1 LPGTKIKFIKI
12 EKLKSYR
19 IRVKGLVQGV
29 GFRPFIYRIANMY
42 NLTGWVENRND
53 GVQIKVEGKQV
64 GLEQFLASLEN
75 EAPLVSNITSLKVEE
90 EKPENSSTFEI
101 IKSSD
106 ISEEITEISPDI
118 AVCENCLRDMKNQQH
133 RINYPF
139 INCTNCGP
147 RFTIIKD
154 LPYDREKTT
163 MAVFPMCDQC
173 KVEYSDILD
182 RRFHAQPVA
191 CNYCGPYYELIY
203 HGKRIKGID
212 RITTLVSEKILRG
225 EIVTI
230 KGLGGFF
237 MACDAGNPQAVDR
250 LREAKNRD
258 GKPFAVMFSCI
269 KEVKEYAEVNSI
281 EERELLSWRKPI
293 VILKTRKPLADGVS
307 VGFHT
312 IGAMLPYMP
321 FHYLLFE
328 KLKLPAIVLTSGNLS
343 EEPIIINNNTAEK
356 KLLPVSDA
364 LLTYNRDIYNRT
376 DDSVQMVVNNKSR
389 LIRRSRGYVPIPVDL
404 KLNVDGILAT
414 GAELVNCFCLGKG
427 TQAFMSQH
435 IGDLKNLE
443 TYEFFTQSIT
453 QFEKLFRVK
462 PKILVC
468 DLHPEYLSTKYAMS
482 TSEDLVSVQHHHA
495 HIASCM
501 AEHGLDEKV
510 IGVSFDGIGLGD
522 DGKIWGGEFLVC
534 DLADYERVTHFEY
547 VPMPGGDK
555 ATEEPWRMG
564 VSYLYKVFGKDI
576 LKLDLPF
583 LNKIGKQH
591 IELMLQMINKGINC
605 PLTSS
610 AGRLFDAVASI
621 LNICSYAD
629 FHAEAPMRLES
640 IIEKNMN
647 DEYSYNIDKVI
658 SLARTIR
665 GIVED
670 IKSGVPNSV
679 IAAKFHSTIISVIF
693 NAVRRIAL
701 GKKINMVVLSGGT
714 FQNRYLLEE
723 VENLLKK
730 NDFQVFSQVKV
741 PCNDGGLALG
751 QLVIAAKRREMKC
764 V

>member
-1 LPGTKIKFIKI
+1 M
-12 EKLKSYR
+12 
-19 IRVKGLVQGV
+19 VQGV
-29 GFRPFIYRIANMY
+29 GFRPFIYRIATMHK
-42 NLTGWVENRND
+42 LTGWVENRND
-53 GVQIKVEGKQV
+53 GVQIKVEGEPV
-64 GLEQFLASLEN
+64 RLEQFLTALKN
-75 EAPLVSNITSLKVEE
+75 RAPLASNITSLSVEE
-90 EKPENSSTFEI
+90 EQPEYSSVFEI
-101 IKSSD
+101 FESTD
-106 ISEEITEISPDI
+106 VSEEITEISPDI
-118 AVCENCLRDMKNQQH
+118 AVCENCLRDMKNQSH

-147 RFTIIKD
+147 RFTIIND

-163 MAVFPMCDQC
+163 MAVFPMCELC
-173 KVEYSDILD
+173 KDEYSDILD

-191 CNYCGPYYELIY
+191 CNNCGPHYELIY
-203 HGKRIKGID
+203 QGKRIEGINT
-212 RITTLVSEKILRG
+212 ITTLVAERIFRG

-237 MACDAGNPQAVDR
+237 MACNATDTQAVDR

-258 GKPFAVMFSCI
+258 GKPFAVMFSGLEEL
-269 KEVKEYAEVNSI
+269 KKYAEVDST
-281 EERELLSWRKPI
+281 EQKELLSWRRPI
-293 VILKTRKPLADGVS
+293 VILKTKKPLAPGVS
-307 VGFHT
+307 VGFQT

-328 KLKLPAIVLTSGNLS
+328 KIELPAIVLTSGNLS
-343 EEPIIINNNTAEK
+343 EEPIIIDNSTAEK
-356 KLLPVSDA
+356 KLLPVSNA

-376 DDSVQMVVNNKSR
+376 DDSVQMVVNRKNR
-389 LIRRSRGYVPIPVDL
+389 MIRRSRGYVPTPIDL
-404 KLNVDGILAT
+404 KFDVDGILAT

-427 TQAFMSQH
+427 THAFMSQH

-453 QFEKLFRVK
+453 QFEKLFRVQ

-468 DLHPEYLSTKYAMS
+468 DYHPEYLSTKYAKAR
-482 TSEDLVSVQHHHA
+482 EGLLIQVQHHHA

-501 AEHGLDEKV
+501 AENGLDEKV

-522 DGKIWGGEFLVC
+522 DENIWGGEFLVC
-534 DLADYERVTHFEY
+534 DLADYERITHFEY

-564 VSYLYKVFGKDI
+564 VAYLYKTFGSDI

-583 LNKIGKQH
+583 LNKIEKRN
-591 IELMLQMINKGINC
+591 IELMLQIIDKDINC

-610 AGRLFDAVASI
+610 AGRLFDAVVAI
-621 LNICSYAD
+621 LNICTHAD

-640 IIEKNMN
+640 II
-647 DEYSYNIDKVI
+647 DENVNEEYNYHIDEVI
-658 SLARTIR
+658 SLTGTIR
-665 GIVED
+665 EIVGD
-670 IKSGVPNSV
+670 IQSGKPAPV
-679 IAAKFHSTIISVIF
+679 IAAKFHNTIISVIF
-693 NAVRRIAL
+693 AAVLKIAQ
-701 GKKINMVVLSGGT
+701 KKNISKVVLSGGS
-714 FQNRYLLEE
+714 FQNRYMSGKI
-723 VENLLKK
+723 ENLLKN
-730 NDFQVFSQVKV
+730 NDFQVFTHTKV

>member
-1 LPGTKIKFIKI
+1 M
-12 EKLKSYR
+12 
-19 IRVKGLVQGV
+19 VQGV
-29 GFRPFIYRIANMY
+29 GFRPFIYRIATMHK
-42 NLTGWVENRND
+42 LTGWVENRND
-53 GVQIKVEGKQV
+53 GVQIKVEGEPV
-64 GLEQFLASLEN
+64 RLEQFLTALKN
-75 EAPLVSNITSLKVEE
+75 EAPQVSNITSLAVEE
-90 EKPENSSTFEI
+90 EQPEYSSVFEI
-101 IKSSD
+101 FESTD
-106 ISEEITEISPDI
+106 VSEEITEISPDI
-118 AVCENCLRDMKNQQH
+118 AVCDNCLHDMKDQTH

-147 RFTIIKD
+147 RFTIIND

-163 MAVFPMCDQC
+163 MAVFPMCELC

-191 CNYCGPYYELIY
+191 CNNCGPYYELIY
-203 HGKRIKGID
+203 HGKRIEGID
-212 RITTLVSEKILRG
+212 RITTLVAERIFRG

-237 MACDAGNPQAVDR
+237 MACNATDTQAVDR

-258 GKPFAVMFSCI
+258 GKPFAVMFSGLEEL
-269 KEVKEYAEVNSI
+269 KKYAEVDST
-281 EERELLSWRKPI
+281 EQKELLSWRKPI
-293 VILKTRKPLADGVS
+293 VILKTKKHLANGVS
-307 VGFHT
+307 VGFPT

-343 EEPIIINNNTAEK
+343 EEPIIIDNSAAEK

-376 DDSVQMVVNNKSR
+376 DDSVQMVVNRKNR
-389 LIRRSRGYVPIPVDL
+389 MIRRSRGYVPTPIDL
-404 KLNVDGILAT
+404 KLDVDGILAT

-443 TYEFFTQSIT
+443 TYEFFTQSIA

-462 PKILVC
+462 PITLVC
-468 DLHPEYLSTKYAMS
+468 DYHPEYLSTKYAKAR
-482 TSEDLVSVQHHHA
+482 EGLLIQIQHHHA

-501 AEHGLDEKV
+501 AENGLDEKV

-522 DGKIWGGEFLVC
+522 DDNIWGGEFLVC
-534 DLADYERVTHFEY
+534 DLADYERITHFEY

-564 VSYLYKVFGKDI
+564 VAYLYKTFGSDI

-583 LNKIGKQH
+583 LNKIKKRD
-591 IELMLQMINKGINC
+591 IELMLQIIDKDINC

-610 AGRLFDAVASI
+610 AGRLFDAVAAI
-621 LNICSYAD
+621 LNICTHAD
-629 FHAEAPMRLES
+629 FHAEAPMRIES
-640 IIEKNMN
+640 II
-647 DEYSYNIDKVI
+647 DENVNEEYNYHIDEVI
-658 SLARTIR
+658 SLTGTIR
-665 GIVED
+665 EIVGD
-670 IKSGVPNSV
+670 IQSGKPVPV
-679 IAAKFHSTIISVIF
+679 IAAKFHNTIISVIF
-693 NAVRRIAL
+693 AAVREIAQ
-701 GKKINMVVLSGGT
+701 KKNISKVVLSGGS
-714 FQNRYLLEE
+714 FQNRYMSGKI
-723 VENLLKK
+723 ENLLK
-730 NDFQVFSQVKV
+730 NNNFQVFTHTKV

-751 QLVIAAKRREMKC
+751 QLVIAAKRRGMKC

>member
-1 LPGTKIKFIKI
+1 
-12 EKLKSYR
+12 
-19 IRVKGLVQGV
+19 LVQGV
-29 GFRPFIYRIANMY
+29 GFRPFIYRIATMY
-42 NLTGWVENRND
+42 KLTGWVENRNN
-53 GVQIKVEGKQV
+53 GVQIKVEGEQV
-64 GLEQFLASLEN
+64 RLEQFLTVLKN
-75 EAPLVSNITSLKVEE
+75 EAPPASNITSLSVEE
-90 EKPENSSTFEI
+90 KKPENSSAFEI

-106 ISEEITEISPDI
+106 VSEEITEISPDI
-118 AVCENCLRDMKNQQH
+118 AVCDNCLHDMKDQTH

-163 MAVFPMCDQC
+163 MAVFTMCELC
-173 KVEYSDILD
+173 KAEYSDILD

-191 CNYCGPYYELIY
+191 CNNCGPYYELNY
-203 HGKRIKGID
+203 QGKRIEGID
-212 RITTLVSEKILRG
+212 RITTLVAERILRG

-237 MACDAGNPQAVDR
+237 MACNATDTQAVDR

-258 GKPFAVMFSCI
+258 GKPFAVMFSGLEEL
-269 KEVKEYAEVNSI
+269 KKYAEVDST
-281 EERELLSWRKPI
+281 EQKELLSWRRPI
-293 VILKTRKPLADGVS
+293 VILKTKKPLAPGVS
-307 VGFHT
+307 VGFQT

-328 KLKLPAIVLTSGNLS
+328 KIKIPAIVLTSGNLS
-343 EEPIIINNNTAEK
+343 EEPIIIDNKTAEK

-364 LLTYNRDIYNRT
+364 LLAYNRDIYNRT
-376 DDSVQMVVNNKSR
+376 DDSVQMVVNNKIR
-389 LIRRSRGYVPIPVDL
+389 LIRRSRGYVPTPIDL
-404 KLNVDGILAT
+404 KLDVDGILAT

-443 TYEFFTQSIT
+443 TYEFFTRSIA

-462 PKILVC
+462 PTTLVC
-468 DLHPEYLSTKYAMS
+468 DYHPEYLSTKYAKAR
-482 TSEDLVSVQHHHA
+482 EGLLIQVQHHHA

-501 AEHGLDEKV
+501 AENGLDEKV

-522 DGKIWGGEFLVC
+522 DDNIWGGEFLVC
-534 DLADYERVTHFEY
+534 DMADYERINHFEY

-564 VSYLYKVFGKDI
+564 VAYLYKTFGSDI

-583 LNKIGKQH
+583 LNKIEKRD
-591 IELMLQMINKGINC
+591 IELMLQIIDKDINC

-610 AGRLFDAVASI
+610 AGRLFDAVAAI
-621 LNICSYAD
+621 LNICTHAD

-640 IIEKNMN
+640 II
-647 DEYSYNIDKVI
+647 DENVNGEYNYHIDEVI
-658 SLARTIR
+658 SLTGTIR
-665 GIVED
+665 EIVGD
-670 IKSGVPNSV
+670 IQSGKPAPV
-679 IAAKFHSTIISVIF
+679 IAAKFHNTIISVIF
-693 NAVRRIAL
+693 AAVQ
-701 GKKINMVVLSGGT
+701 KITQEKDIRKVVLSGGS
-714 FQNRYLLEE
+714 FQNRYLSGKI
-723 VENLLKK
+723 ENLLKN
-730 NDFQVFSQVKV
+730 NDFQVFTHTKV

>member
-1 LPGTKIKFIKI
+1 M
-12 EKLKSYR
+12 
-19 IRVKGLVQGV
+19 VQGV
-29 GFRPFIYRIANMY
+29 GFRPFIYRIATMHK
-42 NLTGWVENRND
+42 LTGWVENRNN
-53 GVQIKVEGKQV
+53 GVQIKVEGEPV
-64 GLEQFLASLEN
+64 RLEQFLTALKN
-75 EAPLVSNITSLKVEE
+75 EAPPASNITSLAVEE
-90 EKPENSSTFEI
+90 EQPEYSSVFKI
-101 IKSSD
+101 FKSSD
-106 ISEEITEISPDI
+106 ISEEITEVSPDI
-118 AVCENCLRDMKNQQH
+118 AVCENCLRDMKNQSH

-147 RFTIIKD
+147 RFTIIND

-163 MAVFPMCDQC
+163 MAVFPMCELC
-173 KVEYSDILD
+173 KDEYSDILD

-191 CNYCGPYYELIY
+191 CNNCGPYYELNY
-203 HGKRIKGID
+203 QGKRIEGID
-212 RITTLVSEKILRG
+212 IITTLISEKILRG
-225 EIVTI
+225 GIVTI

-237 MACDAGNPQAVDR
+237 MACNATDTQAVDR

-258 GKPFAVMFSCI
+258 GKPFAVMFSGLEEL
-269 KEVKEYAEVNSI
+269 KKYAEVDST
-281 EERELLSWRKPI
+281 EQKELLSWRRPI
-293 VILKTRKPLADGVS
+293 VILKTKKPLAPGVS
-307 VGFHT
+307 VGFQT

-343 EEPIIINNNTAEK
+343 EEPIIIDNSAAEK

-376 DDSVQMVVNNKSR
+376 DDSVQMVVNGKNR
-389 LIRRSRGYVPIPVDL
+389 MIRRSRGYVPIPVDL
-404 KLNVDGILAT
+404 KLDVDGILAT

-443 TYEFFTQSIT
+443 TYEFFTQSIA

-462 PKILVC
+462 PITLVC
-468 DLHPEYLSTKYAMS
+468 DYHPEYLSTKYAKA
-482 TSEDLVSVQHHHA
+482 SEGMLIQVQHHHA

-501 AEHGLDEKV
+501 AENGLDEKV

-522 DGKIWGGEFLVC
+522 DDNIWGGEFLVC

-564 VSYLYKVFGKDI
+564 VAYLYKTFGSDI

-583 LNKIGKQH
+583 LNKIEKRD
-591 IELMLQMINKGINC
+591 IELMLQIIDKDINC

-610 AGRLFDAVASI
+610 AGRLFDAVTAI
-621 LNICSYAD
+621 LNICTHAD

-640 IIEKNMN
+640 II
-647 DEYSYNIDKVI
+647 DENVNEEYNYHIDEVI
-658 SLARTIR
+658 SLTGTIR
-665 GIVED
+665 EIVGD
-670 IKSGVPNSV
+670 IQSGKPVPV
-679 IAAKFHSTIISVIF
+679 IAAKFHNTIISVIF
-693 NAVRRIAL
+693 AAVLKIAQ
-701 GKKINMVVLSGGT
+701 KKNISKVVLSGGS
-714 FQNRYLLEE
+714 FQNRYMSGKI
-723 VENLLKK
+723 ENLLKN
-730 NDFQVFSQVKV
+730 NDFQVFTHTKV